1 MNNASFEGMQRVRYV
16 HLGILLSKEVI
27 QSTLGARK
35 LVALA
40 INQMSKAFKGLQ
52 ELDLEIALLWA
63 PKLEIAEDFSRWLVD
78 EARLGPRG
86 LKRFVLNVSVLEK
99 VLHVDVYMG

>member
-16 HLGILLSKEVI
+16 HLGIPLAKRGSRAHWE
-27 QSTLGARK
+27 ARK
-35 LVALA
+35 LVVLT

-63 PKLEIAEDFSRWLVD
+63 PKLEIPEDFSRWLVD
-78 EARLGPRG
+78 EALLGPRFEEV
-86 LKRFVLNVSVLEK
+86 RT
-99 VLHVDVYMG
+99 